1 MKRSPVLA
9 LARIAAPG
17 AVPADAVP
25 VPCLV
30 VHAEAVELWTHP

>member
-9 LARIAAPG
+9 LARIAAPA
-17 AVPADAVP
+17 AVPVEAVL